1 MATVS
6 SDAAPSLPAAPSA
19 PLDVEEVEHSH
30 DTHNIETPPRHN
42 IETSPRHNLE
52 TSPQLS
58 IETPPLAS
66 PSRPD
71 SPSSPASSPS
81 PAAAGADAQR
91 NHTARL
97 TPDPKKKSY
106 YHWSDAD
113 TARLLEVIFSNDL
126 FARALVPGRT
136 PGSATWTVK
145 TRKNTLWKQ
154 VFREVFPGEDDR
166 QADRVKT
173 KFRNLIDS
181 YRKIKAKMSFTGA
194 GSLLRD
200 MNPEDPAGPALLLTS
215 SGYDDSASRC
225 NDSSS
230 VEEADKPMEL
240 TEDDDSPQTAS
251 GRGLPPL
258 DAVLQAS
265 QDDPF
270 TNRVLRGNSFEPSNS
285 TSSESHFSNSTPATP
300 AAPRRRSATTA
311 GLDDSPQMQPSFGKR
326 GRKDTSSAR
335 ETWSQAFITSNN
347 AALQAK
353 VRIEEERTKREALR
367 LQHQREERESQER
380 AREAEKERD
389 QRSRE
394 AERNF
399 SLEMMRLVVTG
410 KGFQLPILND
420 NNDSTT
426 GAAFSLG
433 RPAA

>member
-113 TARLLEVIFSNDL
+113 TARLLEVIFLNDL

-136 PGSATWTVK
+136 PGSATRTVK

-154 VFREVFPGEDDR
+154 VFREVFPGEDDC

-200 MNPEDPAGPALLLTS
+200 MNPEDPTYLSRAGLATQHPWFERMHEMMLDRTQAGPALLLTS
-215 SGYDDSASRC
+215 SGYDDSASRR

-230 VEEADKPMEL
+230 VEEADEPMDL

-270 TNRVLRGNSFEPSNS
+270 ANRVLRGNSFEPSNS
-285 TSSESHFSNSTPATP
+285 TSSKSHFSNSTPATP

-311 GLDDSPQMQPSFGKR
+311 GLDDVR
-326 GRKDTSSAR
+326 GHVPENPGIAESMSSGDFPLINR
-335 ETWSQAFITSNN
+335 WSAAYGRLSANRCGHSVQRQSGTKLDLGESYERSYEGSGN
-347 AALQAK
+347 A
-353 VRIEEERTKREALR
+353 
-367 LQHQREERESQER
+367 
-380 AREAEKERD
+380 
-389 QRSRE
+389 
-394 AERNF
+394 
-399 SLEMMRLVVTG
+399 G
-410 KGFQLPILND
+410 
-420 NNDSTT
+420 
-426 GAAFSLG
+426 
-433 RPAA
+433 